1 MHFFITAIKIC
12 HTHIRPTQT
21 SENIFSVDSLNF
33 VIKELGGQPN
43 PRGGGYCHMVC
54 IVTFCRVWFSSM
66 QLSLGLSIEIREQFL
81 YREVFG
87 KFSLVQ

>member
-43 PRGGGYCHMVC
+43 PREEGTATWYILWRLVGYGFRAC
-54 IVTFCRVWFSSM
+54 S
-66 QLSLGLSIEIREQFL
+66 
-81 YREVFG
+81 
-87 KFSLVQ
+87 

>member
-12 HTHIRPTQT
+12 HTHIRPTRT

-43 PRGGGYCHMVC
+43 PREEGTATWY
-54 IVTFCRVWFSSM
+54 I
-66 QLSLGLSIEIREQFL
+66 L
-81 YREVFG
+81 
-87 KFSLVQ
+87 